1 MALVVPPDIRTVQN
15 TFFPKYSV
23 TIDWQLLSDG
33 TLDDSMALATAMVVA
48 LGTDALANP
57 DDRLPD
63 PDSTNREGW
72 WGDMDADTIWNGWPI
87 GTRLWLLRRSAIE
100 PPESKS
106 GATQSWVMNYINET
120 LQPFIDRKIASRF
133 QIMSAKV
140 TKQQIDVVI
149 RVYRGPL
156 TAIDLMYQL
165 LWQGITP

>member
-1 MALVVPPDIRTVQN
+1 MATIPPDIRTVQN
-15 TFFPKYSV
+15 TFFPQYSV

-48 LGTDALANP
+48 LGTNMLANP
-57 DDRLPD
+57 TDVLPD

-87 GTRLWLLRRSAIE
+87 GSRLWLLRRSSIT
-100 PPESKS
+100 PPEAKF
-106 GATQSWVMNYINET
+106 GATQSWVMNYIRES

-133 QIMSAKV
+133 EILSV
-140 TKQQIDVVI
+140 RIDKQQIDAVI

-156 TAIDLMYQL
+156 AAIDLMYQL
-165 LWQGITP
+165 LWQGIAL

>member
-1 MALVVPPDIRTVQN
+1 MALIVPPDIRTVQN

-48 LGTDALANP
+48 LGTNALANVN
-57 DDRLPD
+57 DSLPD
-63 PDSTNREGW
+63 PDSSDREGW

-87 GTRLWLLRRSAIE
+87 GTRLWLLRRSAITA
-100 PPESKS
+100 PEGKS

-120 LQPFIDRKIASRF
+120 LQPFVDRKIASRF
-133 QIMSAKV
+133 QIMSARV
-140 TKQQIDVVI
+140 SKQQIDVVI
-149 RVYRGPL
+149 RVYRGPIA
-156 TAIDLMYQL
+156 AIDLMYQV